1 MRLDFFLLILVLHL
15 QKIIGHVGFDS
26 SASCGYPLFI
36 VSMAK
41 CLFLFLPFCFCVYH
55 SPYYILIIW
64 AYFLFFTISFITT
77 LCWRRFFVFVPL
89 VLFDLRVRLDIQ
101 PQRKN
106 CWLLDMEAGFKIP
119 GFNFFLFLLPLIFS
133 LSVNWGCFR
142 FFGSSVFFFSFG
154 LLPS

>member
-1 MRLDFFLLILVLHL
+1 
-15 QKIIGHVGFDS
+15 
-26 SASCGYPLFI
+26 
-36 VSMAK
+36 MAK

-64 AYFLFFTISFITT
+64 ASFIFFTISFITT

-106 CWLLDMEAGFKIP
+106 CWLLDMEAGFKIS

-142 FFGSSVFFFSFG
+142 FFGFFSLSVYYPLESFSG
-154 LLPS
+154 LFLVSPSSSEGCQNFHRFLFIAF

>member
-1 MRLDFFLLILVLHL
+1 
-15 QKIIGHVGFDS
+15 
-26 SASCGYPLFI
+26 
-36 VSMAK
+36 MAK

-64 AYFLFFTISFITT
+64 ASFIFFTISFITT

-89 VLFDLRVRLDIQ
+89 VLFDLRVCLDIQ

-106 CWLLDMEAGFKIP
+106 CWLLDMEAGFKIS

-142 FFGSSVFFFSFG
+142 FFGFFFLFRFIILLRAFLGSSWYLPHQVRDVKTFIGSF
-154 LLPS
+154 S